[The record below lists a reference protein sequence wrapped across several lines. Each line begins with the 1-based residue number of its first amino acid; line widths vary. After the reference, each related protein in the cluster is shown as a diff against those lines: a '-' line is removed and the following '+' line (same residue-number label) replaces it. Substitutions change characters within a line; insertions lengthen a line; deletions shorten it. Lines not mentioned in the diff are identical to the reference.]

1 MPKIIE
7 NLENNILEQAKIE
20 LFDKGYANMTM
31 RSVADACGIAVGTVY
46 NYYKSKD
53 ILVAK
58 IMLIDWNKIIDEI
71 KVNCESSKDIHEGF
85 KFMYDGVVKFV
96 ELYDVVWTQ
105 YGKDISIRREMPV
118 QFDWLITQL
127 ANILD
132 EILIRCHGEDD
143 EYICTFLA
151 EILLNAATK
160 KDFEY
165 ENIARVLKRMFN

>member
-7 NLENNILEQAKIE
+7 NLEGRILETAHDQ
-20 LFDKGYANMTM
+20 LFERGYANMTM
-31 RSVADACGIAVGTVY
+31 RSVADASGIAVGTVY

-53 ILVAK
+53 LLVAK
-58 IMLIDWNKIIDEI
+58 IMLIDWNAIIDEI
-71 KVNCESSKDIHEGF
+71 KMNCSASKDIHEGF
-85 KFMYDGVVKFV
+85 KHMYDGVVKFV
-96 ELYDVVWTQ
+96 DMYDVVWTQ
-105 YGKDISIRREMPV
+105 YGKEISIRREMPV

-143 EYICTFLA
+143 KFLATFLA